1 MPLLS
6 REELKTLVKQPEELC
21 VSIFMPTHTAGP
33 EIQQD
38 PIRFKNLRGKAEAQL
53 VEKGMRPADAQELLN
68 SAQALEHDEFWRHQN
83 HGLALFIAPNFFRY
97 YRLPLDFDELVV
109 VSDQFHLKPLMPL
122 LTGDGYFYILA
133 LSQKK
138 VRLLVGT
145 RDRIREIQPENVDN
159 LPESLM
165 SVLRYE
171 DSENQTQFM
180 SSETYSP
187 GGLPGSDPGTMHGRG
202 VDEDQENQLIRFLS
216 QVNQGMQEFLQD
228 DTVPLV
234 LAGVD
239 YLLPIYKRVNSYPHL
254 LEEGITGNPE
264 VLKPEDLHTQAWAIV
279 QPKFQQA
286 EKEAIDRFREFSG
299 NNQEQASDALKEVVP
314 AAYNQRIDS
323 LFVAVDHQQW
333 GSFDPQSNTVQL
345 HEQHQAGD
353 QDLLDLAAVYTV
365 LNGGTVFA
373 VESERVPAQSPIAAV
388 FRY

>member
-6 REELKTLVKQPEELC
+6 TEELKTLVTQPEGLC

-33 EIQQD
+33 QIKQD
-38 PIRFKNLRGKAEAQL
+38 PIRFKNLMGKAEAQL
-53 VEKGMRPADAQELLN
+53 VEQGMRSADAQEMLK
-68 SAQALEHDEFWRHQN
+68 SAQELDRDHFWRHQN
-83 HGLALFIAPNFFRY
+83 QGLALFIAPNFFRY
-97 YRLPLDFDELVV
+97 YRLPLDFEELVV
-109 VSDQFHLKPLMPL
+109 VGEQFHLKPLMPL
-122 LTGDGYFYILA
+122 LTGDGRFYILA

-138 VRLLVGT
+138 VRLLVGG
-145 RDRIREIQPENVDN
+145 RDRIREIQPEEVDN

-165 SVLRYE
+165 SVLQYE

-180 SSETYSP
+180 SSQTYSP
-187 GGLPGSDPGTMHGRG
+187 GGLPGSDPGTLHGRG
-202 VDEDQENQLIRFLS
+202 VDEDHENQIVRFLS
-216 QVNQGMQEFLQD
+216 KVNKGIREFLQD
-228 DTVPLV
+228 ETVPLV

-254 LEEGITGNPE
+254 LEEGITGNPD
-264 VLKPEDLHTQAWAIV
+264 LSKPEELHTQAWAIV
-279 QPKFQQA
+279 QPTFQQA

-299 NNQEQASDALKEVVP
+299 NNQEQASDALKEVVQ
-314 AAYNQRIDS
+314 AAYNRRIDS
-323 LFVAVDHQQW
+323 LFVALDHQQW

-373 VESERVPAQSPIAAV
+373 VEPDRVPAQSPIAAV

>member
-6 REELKTLVKQPEELC
+6 TEELKTLVTQPEGLC
-21 VSIFMPTHTAGP
+21 VSIFMPTHTAGSQ
-33 EIQQD
+33 IKQD
-38 PIRFKNLRGKAEAQL
+38 PIRFKNLMGKAEAQL
-53 VEKGMRPADAQELLN
+53 VEQGMRSADAQEMLK
-68 SAQALEHDEFWRHQN
+68 SAQELDRDHFWRHQN
-83 HGLALFIAPNFFRY
+83 QGLALFIAPNFFRY
-97 YRLPLDFDELVV
+97 YRLPLDFEELVV
-109 VSDQFHLKPLMPL
+109 VGEQFHLKPLMPL
-122 LTGDGYFYILA
+122 LTGDGRFYILA

-138 VRLLVGT
+138 VRLLVGG
-145 RDRIREIQPENVDN
+145 RDRIREIQPEEVDN

-165 SVLRYE
+165 SVLQYE

-180 SSETYSP
+180 SSQTYSP
-187 GGLPGSDPGTMHGRG
+187 GGLPGSDPGTLHGRG
-202 VDEDQENQLIRFLS
+202 VDEDHENQIVRFLS
-216 QVNQGMQEFLQD
+216 KVNKGIREFLQD
-228 DTVPLV
+228 ETVPLV

-254 LEEGITGNPE
+254 LEEGITGNPD
-264 VLKPEDLHTQAWAIV
+264 LSKPEELHTQAWAIV
-279 QPKFQQA
+279 QPTFQQA

-299 NNQEQASDALKEVVP
+299 NNQEQASDALKEVVQ
-314 AAYNQRIDS
+314 AAYNRRIDS
-323 LFVAVDHQQW
+323 LFVALDHQQW

-373 VESERVPAQSPIAAV
+373 VEPERVPAQSPIAAV

>member
-6 REELKTLVKQPEELC
+6 TEELKTLVTQPEGLC
-21 VSIFMPTHTAGP
+21 VSIFMPTHTAGSQ
-33 EIQQD
+33 IKQD
-38 PIRFKNLRGKAEAQL
+38 PIRFKNLMGKAEAQL
-53 VEKGMRPADAQELLN
+53 VEQGMRSADAQEMLK
-68 SAQALEHDEFWRHQN
+68 SAQELDRDHFWRHQN
-83 HGLALFIAPNFFRY
+83 QGLALFIAPNFFRY
-97 YRLPLDFDELVV
+97 YRLPLDFEELVV
-109 VSDQFHLKPLMPL
+109 VGEQFHLKPLMPL
-122 LTGDGYFYILA
+122 LTGDGRFYILA

-138 VRLLVGT
+138 VRLLVGG
-145 RDRIREIQPENVDN
+145 RDRIREIQPEEVDN

-165 SVLRYE
+165 SVLQYE

-180 SSETYSP
+180 SSQTYSP
-187 GGLPGSDPGTMHGRG
+187 GGLPGSDPGTLHGRG
-202 VDEDQENQLIRFLS
+202 VDEDHENQIVRFLS
-216 QVNQGMQEFLQD
+216 KVNKGIREFLQD
-228 DTVPLV
+228 ETVPLV

-254 LEEGITGNPE
+254 LEEGITGNPD
-264 VLKPEDLHTQAWAIV
+264 LSKPEELHTQAWAIV
-279 QPKFQQA
+279 QPTFQQA

-299 NNQEQASDALKEVVP
+299 NNQEQASDALKEVVQ
-314 AAYNQRIDS
+314 AAYNRRIDS
-323 LFVAVDHQQW
+323 LFVALDHQQW

>member
-6 REELKTLVKQPEELC
+6 TEELKTLVTQPEGLC

-33 EIQQD
+33 QIKQD
-38 PIRFKNLRGKAEAQL
+38 PIRFKNLMGKAEAQL
-53 VEKGMRPADAQELLN
+53 VEQGMRSADAQEMLK
-68 SAQALEHDEFWRHQN
+68 SAQELDRDHFWRHQN
-83 HGLALFIAPNFFRY
+83 HGLALFIAPSFFRY
-97 YRLPLDFDELVV
+97 YRLPLDFEELVV
-109 VSDQFHLKPLMPL
+109 VGEQFHLKPLMPM
-122 LTGDGYFYILA
+122 LTGDGRFYILA

-145 RDRIREIQPENVDN
+145 RDRIREIQPEEVDN

-165 SVLRYE
+165 SVLQYE

-187 GGLPGSDPGTMHGRG
+187 GGLPGSDPGTLHGRG
-202 VDEDQENQLIRFLS
+202 VDEDHENKIVRFLS
-216 QVNQGMQEFLQD
+216 KVNKGIREFLQD
-228 DTVPLV
+228 ETVPLV

-254 LEEGITGNPE
+254 LEEGITGNPD
-264 VLKPEDLHTQAWAIV
+264 LSKPEELHAQAWAIV
-279 QPKFQQA
+279 QPTFQQA
-286 EKEAIDRFREFSG
+286 EKDAIDRFREFSG
-299 NNQEQASDALKEVVP
+299 NNQEQASDALKEVVQ
-314 AAYNQRIDS
+314 AAYNRRIDS
-323 LFVAVDHQQW
+323 LFVALDHQQW

-373 VESERVPAQSPIAAV
+373 VEPERVPAQSPIAAV

>member
-6 REELKTLVKQPEELC
+6 REELKTLVKQPEGLC

-38 PIRFKNLRGKAEAQL
+38 PIRFKNLRGKAEAEL
-53 VEKGMRPADAQELLN
+53 IEKGMRPADAQEMLN
-68 SAQALEHDEFWRHQN
+68 SAKELDQAEFWRHQN
-83 HGLALFIAPNFFRY
+83 HGLALFIAPNFFHY
-97 YRLPLDFDELVV
+97 YRLPLDFEELVV

-122 LTGDGYFYILA
+122 LTGDGRFYLLA
-133 LSQKK
+133 LSQNQ
-138 VRLLVGT
+138 VRLLEGT
-145 RDRIREIQPENVDN
+145 RDRIREIQPEEVDN
-159 LPESLM
+159 LPESLI
-165 SVLRYE
+165 SVLQYE
-171 DSENQTQFM
+171 DTENQTQFM

-187 GGLPGSDPGTMHGRG
+187 AGLPGSDPGTMHGRG
-202 VDEDQENQLIRFLS
+202 VDEDQENQILRFFS
-216 QVNQGMQEFLQD
+216 QVNQGIQEFLQD
-228 DTVPLV
+228 ETVPLV
-234 LAGVD
+234 LAGVE

-254 LEEGITGNPE
+254 LDEGITGNPE
-264 VLKPEDLHTQAWAIV
+264 LSKPDDLHTQAWAIV

-286 EKEAIDRFREFSG
+286 EKDAIDRFREFSG
-299 NNQEQASDALKEVVP
+299 NNQEQASDALKEVVQ

-333 GSFDPQSNTVQL
+333 GSFDPQSNKVQL